1 MFYLDYIDDD
11 FSIFQKINNRRKR
24 LKTSYIGDFNSY
36 YGTNVD
42 LLALKMKIDIFKLDK
57 KTLEKIDRFINI
69 ILEKNVV
76 LSNSIIKNEYIYDY
90 LVRYLKLKEVNVLNN
105 IDYFSKL
112 YEVMIL
118 DVLTEVVKYIEFPKN
133 KLRIGIMINT
143 FNQDFFYYLEKIGQ
157 EYKEI
162 VIITKSE
169 IRLDTIIQ
177 RLYEEYGIIIIVN
190 NKSLFLKSDII
201 INYGLKSD
209 EKFIIGKSI
218 ILDIRNNDNI
228 KLLDGIRISSFNL
241 DFDNVNLDNNYYTCY
256 FNNLENFDYCL
267 NELDKVMVVKKDYLI
282 NTSDIE
288 KYTTK
293 IKEDN
298 IFEFVDDVIKKNMEK
313 VYVKLDEFIKN
324 KEEPAILFANVASQ
338 YRLILSVKNLIKE
351 GYSEKDIASELK
363 VHPYRIKLAH
373 QNSYDY
379 SNDELVSKLLT
390 IGELDEKIKKGLIDK
405 YVALKLLLVD
415 L

>member
-24 LKTSYIGDFNSY
+24 LKTSYIGNFNSY

-57 KTLEKIDRFINI
+57 KTLEKIDKIINI
-69 ILEKNVV
+69 ILEKNVI

-118 DVLTEVVKYIEFPKN
+118 DVLTEVVKYIDFPKN
-133 KLRIGIMINT
+133 KLRIGIMINS

-162 VIITKSE
+162 VIITKAE
-169 IRLDTIIQ
+169 IRLDIIIQ

-201 INYGLKSD
+201 INYGLKTD
-209 EKFIIGKSI
+209 EKFIVGKSI
-218 ILDIRNNDNI
+218 ILDINNNNDNI
-228 KLLDGIRISSFNL
+228 KLLDGIRVTGFNL
-241 DFDNVNLDNNYYTCY
+241 EFDNTNLDNDYYTRY
-256 FNNLENFDYCL
+256 FSSLENFDKKLVYQSIIMKNTSYINIL
-267 NELDKVMVVKKDYLI
+267 NRIKKDNI
-282 NTSDIE
+282 
-288 KYTTK
+288 K
-293 IKEDN
+293 I
-298 IFEFVDDVIKKNMEK
+298 
-313 VYVKLDEFIKN
+313 
-324 KEEPAILFANVASQ
+324 
-338 YRLILSVKNLIKE
+338 KNLIGTNNVISIGE
-351 GYSEKDIASELK
+351 FYRYGNFLK
-363 VHPYRIKLAH
+363 
-373 QNSYDY
+373 N
-379 SNDELVSKLLT
+379 SKLLT
-390 IGELDEKIKKGLIDK
+390 ALRKK
-405 YVALKLLLVD
+405 
-415 L
+415 

>member
-11 FSIFQKINNRRKR
+11 FSIFQRINNRRKR

-57 KTLEKIDRFINI
+57 KTLEKIDRIINI

-118 DVLTEVVKYIEFPKN
+118 DVLTEVVKYIDFPKN

-143 FNQDFFYYLEKIGQ
+143 LNQDFFYYLEKIGQ

-201 INYGLKSD
+201 INYGFKSN
-209 EKFIIGKSI
+209 EKFIIGKCI
-218 ILDIRNNDNI
+218 LLDINNSDCNDNDSDNL
-228 KLLDGIRISSFNL
+228 KLLDGIRVTGFNL
-241 DFDNVNLDNNYYTCY
+241 EFDNTNLDNDYYTRY
-256 FNNLENFDYCL
+256 FSFLENFD
-267 NELDKVMVVKKDYLI
+267 KKLVYQSI
-282 NTSDIE
+282 IMKNTSYINILNRIKNDNI
-288 KYTTK
+288 K
-293 IKEDN
+293 IKSLIGTN
-298 IFEFVDDVIKKNMEK
+298 NVI
-313 VYVKLDEFIKN
+313 
-324 KEEPAILFANVASQ
+324 S
-338 YRLILSVKNLIKE
+338 
-351 GYSEKDIASELK
+351 
-363 VHPYRIKLAH
+363 
-373 QNSYDY
+373 
-379 SNDELVSKLLT
+379 
-390 IGELDEKIKKGLIDK
+390 IGEFYRYGNFLKNSKILTALRKK
-405 YVALKLLLVD
+405 
-415 L
+415 

>member
-24 LKTSYIGDFNSY
+24 LKTSYIGDFNSC

-42 LLALKMKIDIFKLDK
+42 LLALKMKIDIFKFDN
-57 KTLEKIDRFINI
+57 KTLEKIDRIINI

-90 LVRYLKLKEVNVLNN
+90 LVRYLKLKEVNLLNN

-169 IRLDTIIQ
+169 IRLDGII
-177 RLYEEYGIIIIVN
+177 RKLYDEYGIIIIMN

-256 FNNLENFDYCL
+256 FNNLENFD
-267 NELDKVMVVKKDYLI
+267 KKLVYLSI
-282 NTSDIE
+282 IMKNTSYIYILNRIKNDNI
-288 KYTTK
+288 K
-293 IKEDN
+293 IKSLIGTN
-298 IFEFVDDVIKKNMEK
+298 NVI
-313 VYVKLDEFIKN
+313 
-324 KEEPAILFANVASQ
+324 S
-338 YRLILSVKNLIKE
+338 
-351 GYSEKDIASELK
+351 
-363 VHPYRIKLAH
+363 
-373 QNSYDY
+373 
-379 SNDELVSKLLT
+379 
-390 IGELDEKIKKGLIDK
+390 IGEFYRYGNFLKNSKILTALRKK
-405 YVALKLLLVD
+405 
-415 L
+415 